1 MPDPQ
6 FGLDGTIIGGA
17 AAFAAI
23 DIMSAEFLDAAEACQ
38 DILAALQPEL
48 EPLELAER
56 NEELLRFAECMRREG
71 IDFPDPDPIRGLTVA
86 SFRGEDGRL
95 TIDAF
100 SPAFL
105 QASAVCRTEVGLALL
120 PRPEPLT
127 WLGHQPRSA
136 AGITRRLHDW
146 PTRLMRPPEHGRSRH
161 VRPQRGMSTE
171 GPMPRPQPER
181 RVLSSAMLA
190 RLSASG
196 PWRGSLC
203 AGGHARGAGR
213 VRRTECSRWRVR
225 RGDT

>member
-1 MPDPQ
+1 MGPRAASALSLLFALLVAVMAGPVSAQVASLQTPGPGSEESPAPAEELEGQEGILQFVACLREQGIDVPDPQ

-105 QASAVCRTEVGLALL
+105 QASAVCRTEVGLELL
-120 PRPEPLT
+120 PDPSP
-127 WLGHQPRSA
+127 
-136 AGITRRLHDW
+136 
-146 PTRLMRPPEHGRSRH
+146 
-161 VRPQRGMSTE
+161 
-171 GPMPRPQPER
+171 
-181 RVLSSAMLA
+181 
-190 RLSASG
+190 
-196 PWRGSLC
+196 
-203 AGGHARGAGR
+203 
-213 VRRTECSRWRVR
+213 
-225 RGDT
+225 